1 MSFLQKMGVKFGK
14 NNIPD
19 KKSGMV
25 AADTLLQ
32 QTLQSVQNSDFLDG
46 HALLEQDN
54 ITLPI
59 FGTGS
64 VNRDEYGILLTNL
77 FAHEGMRMED
87 VEGVAISSVVPTI
100 NFTLEHMCKNYFG
113 KTPMMVAPGIKTG

>member
-19 KKSGMV
+19 NKSDSV
-25 AADTLLQ
+25 ATDTLLQ
-32 QTLQSVQNSDFLDG
+32 QTLQSVQNSDFLDA
-46 HALLEQDN
+46 HALLGQDN

-64 VNRDEYGILLTNL
+64 VNSHQPKLLVIL
-77 FAHEGMRMED
+77 
-87 VEGVAISSVVPTI
+87 AISGMA
-100 NFTLEHMCKNYFG
+100 L
-113 KTPMMVAPGIKTG
+113 VA